1 MDSEKK
7 KRDSEN
13 NLTETGS
20 ESAKGIQEEIMIRE
34 LKD

>member
-1 MDSEKK
+1 MRNLDSDKK

-20 ESAKGIQEEIMIRE
+20 ESAKGIQ
-34 LKD
+34 

>member
-1 MDSEKK
+1 MRNIDSDKK

-20 ESAKGIQEEIMIRE
+20 ESAKGIQ
-34 LKD
+34 

>member
-1 MDSEKK
+1 MRNMDSEKK

-20 ESAKGIQEEIMIRE
+20 ESVKGIQ
-34 LKD
+34 

>member
-1 MDSEKK
+1 MRNMDSEKK

-20 ESAKGIQEEIMIRE
+20 ESAKGIQ
-34 LKD
+34 